1 MNIPFRLPSEE
12 LEDTFAKE
20 AKSNGLI
27 GLKGHRSVGGMRA
40 SIYNAMTVEGAE
52 ALVQFMKEFQKKNG

>member
-1 MNIPFRLPSEE
+1 

-20 AKSNGLI
+20 AKKINLI

-40 SIYNAMTVEGAE
+40 SVYNAVTIEGAQ
-52 ALVQFMKEFQKKNG
+52 ALVDFMKEFQKKNG

>member
-1 MNIPFRLPSEE
+1 

-20 AKSNGLI
+20 AKKNNLI

-40 SIYNAMTVEGAE
+40 SLYNAVTVQGAQV
-52 ALVQFMKEFQKKNG
+52 LVEFMKEFQKKNG